1 MRGPRSSRL
10 EDFDPNASDP
20 NDSDFEENP
29 SSPPRRSSKNKNKK
43 STPARRRTQK
53 RSRRN
58 YSDDDII
65 DDDDDISEDEES
77 FASASDASED
87 EPPEVNASGRPA
99 RSAAKKKVKY
109 EESAEED
116 IEDELIA
123 ESIEKNAGDKRK
135 QQHSLIV
142 KFSVPSLFQNTRS
155 TRARST
161 RAGSKSVQ
169 PEPNVRTRRSA
180 RLSED
185 RDEPLQELGNA
196 RRARSVRSATRSHSP
211 QRRLGRPAQ
220 GRKAPMKRPSTIMEA
235 SQEASGHSAQSPD
248 PLQPKEETHDE
259 VQVSQAASVTSE
271 IRYEGQDIE
280 DAQSGEAVVQESE
293 HEQQGEEEQDEEEQ
307 GEEEQGEEEQGEEEQ
322 GEEDEDSDE
331 GPVRRGR
338 TRSQRVSESQNSAS
352 TQPSS
357 AQSAV
362 PAQSASTTAATSAS
376 VLPSV
381 STTQKKAN
389 PTKKSRKRKPDV
401 PDGFIY
407 IPRARRVPQ
416 RELNALTRGFQQQAT
431 TRSATKGSQKRR
443 ADDSSDDFDPDNDK
457 HESDDDDDLESNRP
471 PSKRQKSSG
480 DESTTRKRST
490 RKSSQRSR
498 RNSASEDEDQLDID
512 ELAEEAA
519 DLENEQRRS
528 RRTRASRNDGV
539 VEYQHKPNLRTR
551 DTNKSYTIMSLKEV
565 LDKDE
570 REVEEAGV
578 ATPTQAKR
586 KGAGGAWRPL
596 HTVAGPFGGIGG
608 GDPLIG
614 FYPQQDNVYDLYSS
628 NGYDPGTS
636 NHREIL
642 GELDSDSSD
651 DEANQSGQRGP
662 HEADAAT
669 GSAAV
674 SGPVGLLPPTAPAHG
689 VDKGSRGGPAN
700 LGRIDKGSSNADV
713 NPISVDN
720 DVNFESVGG
729 LDNHINQLKEMVTL
743 PLLYPEIFQKFK
755 ITPPRGVLFHGPPGT
770 GKTLLARALS
780 NAVSANGKKVTFYM
794 RKGAD
799 ALSKWIGEAERQLR
813 MLFEDAR
820 KNQPSIIFFDEIDG
834 LAPVRSSKSEQSLAS
849 IVATLL
855 ALMDGMDD
863 RGQVVIIGATNRPD
877 NVDPAL
883 RRPGRFDREF
893 YFPLPDVTARR
904 SIIDIHTKN
913 WNPSLPDDFKN
924 QLAELTKGYGGAD
937 LRALC
942 TEAAVN
948 AVQGTFPQIY
958 QSNKKLVIDTDKI
971 KVSAKDFMISVNKIV
986 PSSQR
991 STSFGGAPLQK
1002 ATAPLL
1008 KQQLEDIVR
1017 IIDDVVPPPKKATA
1031 LEEAQY
1037 DDRDDDFGFERE
1049 NVKRD
1054 FDQVRV
1060 FRPRLLIRGYEG
1072 MGQQEIGAALLHK
1085 FENMHVQSFDLP
1097 SLLGDKDKS
1106 AEATL
1111 VQLFK
1116 EVRTHKPSVIYIPH
1130 VDVWYETVGQGVV
1143 SIFTSLL
1150 RTMPANEPV
1159 LVLGTMEQHDDNDKP
1174 NPAMLKDLFGFSL
1187 KNQYELKRPNEESR
1201 KEYFENVIS
1210 YIRKPPKQFPDANRK
1225 KRKFDTLEEA
1235 PEVIIPPKPPTKAD
1249 LKAIKRSDRHTL
1261 NLLKSNINHIMSE
1274 IRRKYRNFF
1283 KSTIPDSEILY
1294 LYREENPRILTSD
1307 VPLEQRQGEY
1317 RPYEIAYDRKGV
1329 KGLLETAT
1337 GKFYYNLNFGQ
1348 IEERLA
1354 NGYYKRPR
1362 DFLQDVRSVAKDAR
1376 TSGDRERIL
1385 KTSEVYT
1392 NVEVDIAW
1400 LEEMRPDLVAQCEA
1414 VYRREQQRLRELQE
1428 EEKQKAAEEGR
1439 PVAKITANIPP
1450 PHVDPFTESESTG
1463 PIVLGVPHD
1472 EPQHIPPIT
1481 PSYPVGPSSLSN
1493 GISSSDIAGS
1503 HHRQSNGSAGYGDD
1517 DTNRGDSQDQDSQ
1530 HRDKRQKLLE
1540 ENQQSAPNTQTF
1552 NRSQKSGH
1560 TQMAP
1565 NTQPGD
1571 YQNSASTTTSGQK
1584 TSDRSWNTQSTV
1596 NGNAPGQH
1604 PDFAS
1609 GPAQSGGSQIPDT
1622 QEPFA
1627 SSQLSNSQQ
1636 SQSSQSHLS
1645 AHAMPTAR
1653 QEPKINSLL
1662 NSNEQ
1667 QPEPLLIIDEEL
1679 LTQFHKQLV
1688 HRSSGLSV
1696 EQLEQVNA
1704 AMMAAIWKERGDWNR
1719 IRVMHTASSAFN
1731 DTIRDIEEMQK
1742 VLPPSQEKHGKQ

>member
-1 MRGPRSSRL
+1 
-10 EDFDPNASDP
+10 
-20 NDSDFEENP
+20 
-29 SSPPRRSSKNKNKK
+29 
-43 STPARRRTQK
+43 
-53 RSRRN
+53 
-58 YSDDDII
+58 
-65 DDDDDISEDEES
+65 
-77 FASASDASED
+77 
-87 EPPEVNASGRPA
+87 
-99 RSAAKKKVKY
+99 
-109 EESAEED
+109 
-116 IEDELIA
+116 
-123 ESIEKNAGDKRK
+123 
-135 QQHSLIV
+135 
-142 KFSVPSLFQNTRS
+142 
-155 TRARST
+155 
-161 RAGSKSVQ
+161 
-169 PEPNVRTRRSA
+169 
-180 RLSED
+180 
-185 RDEPLQELGNA
+185 
-196 RRARSVRSATRSHSP
+196 
-211 QRRLGRPAQ
+211 
-220 GRKAPMKRPSTIMEA
+220 MKRPSTIMEA

-307 GEEEQGEEEQGEEEQ
+307 GEEEQGEEEQGEKEQGEEEQ

-338 TRSQRVSESQNSAS
+338 TRSQR
-352 TQPSS
+352 
-357 AQSAV
+357 
-362 PAQSASTTAATSAS
+362 
-376 VLPSV
+376 
-381 STTQKKAN
+381 
-389 PTKKSRKRKPDV
+389 
-401 PDGFIY
+401 
-407 IPRARRVPQ
+407 
-416 RELNALTRGFQQQAT
+416 QQAT

-608 GDPLIG
+608 GDPLI
-614 FYPQQDNVYDLYSS
+614 
-628 NGYDPGTS
+628 GTS